1 MRFQSK
7 VYRLTVEVLLLGAAL
22 TVAAGAQTPAT
33 PSELEG
39 TSWELVKIE
48 GSDGKLH
55 APQERSRYMLAF
67 APHGEISARIDC
79 NRGSG
84 TWSANDSGQ
93 LQFGDLATTRAM
105 CPANSLYDLIVS
117 QWTRVRFYALREGH
131 LFLTLPGY
139 GVYEFEPLP
148 ATAAPAGPAAPS
160 GPASH

>member
-1 MRFQSK
+1 
-7 VYRLTVEVLLLGAAL
+7 
-22 TVAAGAQTPAT
+22 
-33 PSELEG
+33 
-39 TSWELVKIE
+39 
-48 GSDGKLH
+48 
-55 APQERSRYMLAF
+55 MLAN

-93 LQFGDLATTRAM
+93 LQFGDLASTRAM

-148 ATAAPAGPAAPS
+148 ATTGPATPTTPPA
-160 GPASH
+160 PASHFKGPVRAPDRISPVRTLAYSRCRGAGRQIH